1 MCCVCSYFPALSFPW
16 QYLDVVYFACK
27 VISGSSGFKYLY
39 CLLMLACELSA
50 NVIVSIGFSLFSFF
64 FFFNS
69 FLGGEVGELERKVQ
83 GPLCAVR

>member
-1 MCCVCSYFPALSFPW
+1 M
-16 QYLDVVYFACK
+16 YFACK

-50 NVIVSIGFSLFSFF
+50 NVIVSIGFSLCVVFF

-69 FLGGEVGELERKVQ
+69 FLGGEVGELERKMQ
-83 GPLCAVR
+83 DPLCAVR